1 MVFFKPWQNAL
12 GQLSVLNEISNSS
25 PSVLNLN
32 DGMFRSVIQNTDLEY
47 LTEKSKASAMRCMS
61 QQCNCL
67 DLLQAIIA
75 LVDTPAEANV
85 NVLLNRLIQKEPEL
99 ICVGLASFQVTF
111 RRFYGHG
118 KYCFFNPLFYSR
130 CRTRIS

>member
-1 MVFFKPWQNAL
+1 MVFLKPWQNAL

-25 PSVLNLN
+25 PSVINLN
-32 DGMFRSVIQNTDLEY
+32 DGTYRGIISSADLEY
-47 LTEKSKASAMRCMS
+47 LTEKSKAFAMRCIS
-61 QQCNCL
+61 QQSNCL

-99 ICVGLASFQVTF
+99 ICVGLACFPVSTRRLSIATTNIVFLTF
-111 RRFYGHG
+111 M
-118 KYCFFNPLFYSR
+118 L
-130 CRTRIS
+130 